1 MTEDEPTVPI
11 DLLTRNRTGKRVRTL
26 AVSLRDPLILLLIVI
41 GYYWRIVLAA
51 QYNWDDNPDLVNQV
65 LPWFAAQA
73 RAWKTGQI
81 TLWDP
86 HHCLGHRFLGHIHP
100 GDI

>member
-1 MTEDEPTVPI
+1 MTQDEPTVATDVLKRSRPHE
-11 DLLTRNRTGKRVRTL
+11 RVRTL

-73 RAWKTGQI
+73 RAW
-81 TLWDP
+81 
-86 HHCLGHRFLGHIHP
+86 HS
-100 GDI
+100 GD